1 MKTKPRV
8 ISLFSGCGGMD
19 LGFVRAGFEIV
30 WANDVMKDACAT
42 YRRNLGAHVCCQD
55 VRSIDPGQLPACD
68 VVIGGPPCQGYSV
81 AGHMDPDDPR
91 SALTWEFV
99 RLVGR
104 LRPGAFVL
112 ENVKALATLKC
123 WEAVR
128 ARLLAALAGLGYTV
142 RAHLLDARCYGVP
155 QGRERVFFIGTAAEL
170 PGVESIP
177 PSAGQPRTAGEV
189 LRSLP
194 RPGVEPNLGVCRAK
208 VVPAKKPELRPSPFA
223 GMLFNGHGRPIDL
236 NSTVKTLPASM
247 GGHRTPIV
255 DEGELREGLPSWIIE
270 YHTHLQGG
278 GAPLAKAPERLRR
291 ITVTEAALLQAF
303 PPGFRFEGKPNSQ
316 YTQIGNAVPPAL
328 AEAVAARVLQAL
340 NGSLTS
346 RGTRENYGSLRQRE
360 EHESVRP
367 RET

>member
-1 MKTKPRV
+1 VSKPRV
-8 ISLFSGCGGMD
+8 ISLFAGCGGMD
-19 LGFVRAGFEIV
+19 LGFVRAGFKVI
-30 WANDVMKDACAT
+30 WANDLDADACAT
-42 YRRNLGAHVCCQD
+42 YRCNLGPHIVCGD
-55 VRSIDPGQLPACD
+55 VRSVDAARLPPCD

-81 AGHMDPDDPR
+81 AGRRDPADPR

-104 LRPGAFVL
+104 LRPRAFVL

-128 ARLLAALAGLGYTV
+128 ARLLADLAGLGYTV

-155 QGRERVFFIGTAAEL
+155 QARERVFFIGTAAKL
-170 PGVESIP
+170 PAVESIP
-177 PSAGQPRTAGEV
+177 PGAGQPCTAGEV

-208 VVPAKKPELRPSPFA
+208 VVPAKKPVLRESAFA
-223 GMLFNGHGRPIDL
+223 GMLFNGQGRPIDL
-236 NSTVKTLPASM
+236 NSTVNTLPASM
-247 GGHRTPIV
+247 GGNRTPIV
-255 DEGELREGLPSWIIE
+255 DEGELREGLPSWIIG

-278 GAPLAKAPERLRR
+278 GAPLAKAPDRLRR
-291 ITVTEAALLQAF
+291 ITVTEAALLQGF
-303 PPGFRFEGKPNSQ
+303 PPGFRFEGKQTSQ

-328 AEAVAARVLQAL
+328 AEDVAASVLQAL

-346 RGTRENYGSLRQRE
+346 RGTREN
-360 EHESVRP
+360 
-367 RET
+367 